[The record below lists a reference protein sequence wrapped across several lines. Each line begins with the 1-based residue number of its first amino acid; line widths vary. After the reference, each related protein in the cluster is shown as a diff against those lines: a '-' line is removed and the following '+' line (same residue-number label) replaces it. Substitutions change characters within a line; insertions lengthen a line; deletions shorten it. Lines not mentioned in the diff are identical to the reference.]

1 MVATLWR
8 EVRFAL
14 RGLLKDKSFAVTALL
29 SIGLGVGANAAIFS
43 LVNQA
48 LLRLLPVREP
58 ERLVL
63 LNWRGTFIGKGWGSS
78 NLMSYPF
85 YQDLR
90 DQTDVFD
97 GVFGRAPTIVNL
109 GVDTTAESV
118 NAEIVTGSYF
128 QVLGV
133 RALLGRTIEASDDR
147 QPGAHSVV
155 VLSYDYWRNHL
166 GSRLDIIGHKV
177 SINTHPMTVIGVAEP
192 GFRGIDWA
200 EIPALW
206 VPTMMK
212 REATPDFDWLL
223 DRRGV
228 WLHVFARLKRG
239 MTAQQAQVALRP
251 WFTAMLAAD

>member
-1 MVATLWR
+1 MLGNLGR
-8 EVRFAL
+8 EMRFAV
-14 RGLLKDKSFAVTALL
+14 RGLLRDKGFALTAVL

-48 LLRLLPVREP
+48 LMRLLPVTEP

-97 GVFGRAPTIVNL
+97 GVFGRAPTVVNL
-109 GVDTTAESV
+109 GVDATAESV

-133 RALLGRTIEASDDR
+133 HALLGRTI
-147 QPGAHSVV
+147 
-155 VLSYDYWRNHL
+155 
-166 GSRLDIIGHKV
+166 
-177 SINTHPMTVIGVAEP
+177 
-192 GFRGIDWA
+192 
-200 EIPALW
+200 
-206 VPTMMK
+206 
-212 REATPDFDWLL
+212 
-223 DRRGV
+223 
-228 WLHVFARLKRG
+228 
-239 MTAQQAQVALRP
+239 
-251 WFTAMLAAD
+251 